1 MRLHESKIVDN
12 ERLTKLRDGWL
23 REGKTV
29 VFTNGCFDILHA
41 GHLEYLE
48 FARKQGDILIV
59 GLNCDDSIRRTKG
72 VERPVVTEDQRAKI
86 VAGLEC
92 VDYVTIFCED
102 EPADL
107 IKKIK
112 PDVLVKG
119 EDWAHY
125 VSGRETVESR
135 GGRVVLARL
144 TPGLSTSNLIKRIR
158 EIDGG

>member
-1 MRLHESKIVDN
+1 MRLHESKIIDTD
-12 ERLTKLRDGWL
+12 RLTELRSGWQA
-23 REGKTV
+23 EGKTV

-48 FARKQGDILIV
+48 FARRQGDILII
-59 GLNCDDSIRRTKG
+59 GLNSDNSIRRAKG
-72 VERPVVTEDQRAKI
+72 EARPIVSEDQRAKM

-92 VDYVTIFCED
+92 VDYVTIFFEN
-102 EPADL
+102 EPAAL
-107 IKKIK
+107 IEKLV

-125 VSGRETVESR
+125 VSGRETVENH
-135 GGRVVLARL
+135 GGRVVLAPL

-158 EIDGG
+158 ELDGG